1 MKMGIKTRTKAE
13 SKVIKKNR
21 LKIIFGF
28 LIVILAIFLSMLNSE
43 INKNT
48 NYLEE
53 KLSKSVSEVSG
64 ITEDLFDFEY
74 DKIYVFE
81 PYQSK
86 AEMEEQIGFKSRV
99 LKEVV
104 NEGMVNILFV
114 KNTSAVAYLYGYP
127 SKIGYYIDLSSG
139 KHTKAEMDSMHYKG
153 TISEVG
159 NSSGSEKTYIYY
171 TFK

>member
-104 NEGMVNILFV
+104 NEGMVNILFD
-114 KNTSAVAYLYGYP
+114 Y
-127 SKIGYYIDLSSG
+127 
-139 KHTKAEMDSMHYKG
+139 
-153 TISEVG
+153 
-159 NSSGSEKTYIYY
+159 
-171 TFK
+171 